1 MISENDTLLLKQIK
15 TTNPEIYSL
24 IERLQRSPTVT
35 MSKFSHSMKNIISII
50 SSSLQF
56 IESQHP
62 ETTSYNL
69 WPQLKDSTTYL
80 VRFMDKEALYR
91 DSAYIEAKPMN
102 LLDLL
107 WSIPDIMDDIYESDP
122 NNSIRNYNYD
132 IASNIPEIKGDYCK
146 LKYAFIEIIKNAYE
160 ATSDN
165 DTITISARIVGD
177 LIAITIKDKGIG
189 LDKDITNDVI
199 EPYFTTKSEHTG
211 TGLSIATR
219 IARAHSGN
227 LTISFEEY
235 TCVTITLPL

>member
-1 MISENDTLLLKQIK
+1 MISENDTLLLNQIK

-24 IERLQRSPTVT
+24 FERIQRSPSSTR
-35 MSKFSHSMKNIISII
+35 SKVSHSMKNIISII

-62 ETTSYNL
+62 ETSNFNL
-69 WPQLKDSTTYL
+69 WPQLKSSTTYL
-80 VRFMDKEALYR
+80 VQFMDKEAIYR

-107 WSIPDIMDDIYESDP
+107 WSIPDIMDDVYESDP
-122 NNSIRNYNYD
+122 DNSIRNYNYD
-132 IASNIPEIKGDYCK
+132 IASNIPEINGDYYK

-165 DTITISARIVGD
+165 DTITISAHIADGLV
-177 LIAITIKDKGIG
+177 AITIKDKGEG
-189 LDKDITNDVI
+189 LNLNTPDDLTA
-199 EPYFTTKSEHTG
+199 PYFTTKSEHVG
-211 TGLSIATR
+211 TGLSVAKR
-219 IARAHSGN
+219 IAIAHGGN
-227 LTISFEEY
+227 LSISSGEY